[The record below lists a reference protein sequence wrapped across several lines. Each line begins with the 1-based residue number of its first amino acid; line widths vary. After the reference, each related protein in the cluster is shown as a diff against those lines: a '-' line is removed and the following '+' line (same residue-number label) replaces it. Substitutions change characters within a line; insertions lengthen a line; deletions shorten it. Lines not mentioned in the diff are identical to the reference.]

1 MYKQKI
7 NLAELKRQA
16 ESAGDIAI
24 KSCSRSRCYITD
36 GREIMIATTEGVARI
51 PIEQAKLFC
60 REFANAMTVAAELL
74 TELTIEAKTAVAREK
89 KMTYGKLQVII
100 GELGGV
106 QDEQENG

>member
-60 REFANAMTVAAELL
+60 QEFTNTMTVAAGLL
-74 TELTIEAKTAVAREK
+74 KELTIDDKNKTAREK
-89 KMTYGKLQVII
+89 GMSYGQLHAIIAGLGDIKNEKL
-100 GELGGV
+100 
-106 QDEQENG
+106 